1 MKSKQTL
8 CIIIVTLSLLVTG
21 CRNAGQTDVEKTGT
35 GSVGVITDS
44 LPTVFADGHADI
56 IAARFKNE
64 AFQRFVCFQLPGT
77 IQELERFRLDLKEQ
91 IIKKAA
97 ISIDHDLPLL
107 MEETGSVKLKGY
119 TVKNIVF
126 QTLPGIFA
134 TANLYIP
141 DGEGPF
147 PAALVMHG
155 HWREGRIAGPV
166 QSVAHALAL
175 NGYVSMTID
184 AFGAGER
191 SSIQGTYDYH
201 GANPGASLMN
211 IGKTLLGIQVS
222 ENMRAVD
229 LLCSLPAVDAEHIGA
244 TGASG
249 GGNQTMWLTAMDERV
264 KASVPVVSVGTFES
278 YIMESNCVCELMP
291 DGLTLSEESGIL
303 ALVAPRAILM
313 CNHSRESNPTFFP
326 SEMLRSVNNARPA
339 FEMLGV
345 RDNIGYRIF
354 DLEHDYAKEDR
365 EAMLGWFD
373 LHLKGI
379 GNGEAVKEKSF
390 KPLPYEQVMAYPAE
404 KRDPKVTTLDE
415 FIRKSGEELRKS
427 FLGTKSFDIN
437 QKRNE
442 LRDILRLH
450 ENPELTDLQHHT
462 SMGGWERI
470 ILKTSDDRL
479 IPILHLKRHDKF
491 KGYVILCDPE
501 GKMNIPRERIDQ
513 LIDQGS
519 GIVLLDLSGTGESVS
534 TKASSFES
542 SIGNFHTLS
551 RADLWLG
558 KTVLGEWVNELD
570 VVIQFLNNE
579 YRPASISIDGSRE
592 AGLAGLFYM
601 AALDNNVSSLIL
613 REAPLSYMFDR
624 LEGINFFTMA
634 IHLPGFLPWG
644 DISLAAAISG
654 KNITFMNP
662 VTMSGKK
669 LDPDKLKEYQTEF
682 DNIRHICRKEGM
694 TSFNLNADLVE

>member
-1 MKSKQTL
+1 MKPKKALYIIMITFSL
-8 CIIIVTLSLLVTG
+8 CVTG
-21 CRNAGQTDVEKTGT
+21 CKNAGQTDVEKTAT
-35 GSVGVITDS
+35 GSINACTDS
-44 LPTVFADGHADI
+44 LPNVFACNHADI
-56 IAARFKNE
+56 IAARLKNE
-64 AFQRFVCFQLPGT
+64 AYQRFIRFQLPGT
-77 IQELERFRLDLKEQ
+77 RPELEPFRQNLKKQ
-91 IIKKAA
+91 IMEKAG
-97 ISIDHDLPLL
+97 ITIDHDLPLL

-155 HWREGRIAGPV
+155 HWLEGRIVGPV

-191 SSIQGTYDYH
+191 SSIHGTYDYH

-229 LLCSLPAVDAEHIGA
+229 LLCSLPAVDDEHIGA

-278 YIMESNCVCELMP
+278 YIMESNCVCELLP
-291 DGLTLSEESGIL
+291 DGLTLAEESGIL

-345 RDNIGYRIF
+345 RENIGYRIF

-379 GNGEAVKEKSF
+379 GNGEAIREKPF

-404 KRDPKVTTLDE
+404 KRDPKITTMDE
-415 FIRKSGEELRKS
+415 FLRQSGEELRKS

-442 LRDILRLH
+442 LRNILRLH
-450 ENPELTDLQHHT
+450 ENPELTDVQHLT

-470 ILKTSDDRL
+470 ILETSDNRL
-479 IPILHLKRHDKF
+479 IPILHMKRRDKF
-491 KGYVILCDPE
+491 KGYVILCDPK
-501 GKMNIPRERIDQ
+501 GKKNIQPALIDQ

-519 GIVLLDLSGTGESVS
+519 GIVLADLSGTGESVS

-542 SIGNFHTLS
+542 SIGDFHTLS

-558 KTVLGEWVNELD
+558 KTALGEWVNELD

-592 AGLAGLFYM
+592 AGLAALFYM
-601 AALDNNVSSLIL
+601 AARDNNVSSLIL
-613 REAPLSYMFDR
+613 REAPLSYLFDR

-634 IHLPGFLPWG
+634 IHLPGLLAWG
-644 DISLAAAISG
+644 DVSLAAALSG
-654 KNITFMNP
+654 KDITFVDP
-662 VTMSGKK
+662 VTMSGVK
-669 LDPDKLKEYQTEF
+669 LNSDRQKEYQAEF

-694 TSFNLNADLVE
+694 TSFNLSTDEAK